1 MRPPAGYASRPAA
14 DRDLDAVV
22 AIVHAAQLAT
32 MGTTEDVREELAW
45 IWQVPHVDRTRDTV
59 LVTAGDDVAG
69 YGDAVWDPA
78 SPGPLSGSG
87 VVHPSHRGR
96 GIGTAILQWTQDA
109 SKARGTPGLRHGG
122 VYVGDA
128 PARSLFEEN
137 GFSHVRNS
145 YTMARALPP
154 GPPPDPPAGIAI
166 RTFETGRDERA
177 LYEVHEASFADHW
190 DYVPQPYTSFV
201 GLWYEPDDW
210 RPELTYLAI
219 AGEEVVGHTAALE
232 FATGGYVA
240 AIGVLRAWRG
250 RGIALAM
257 LHRAFAD
264 LSSRGHSEVTLG
276 VDATNPTGAI
286 ALYEKAGMSV
296 RHEFLTYDLGTGVTP
311 IGAAR
316 MGA

>member
-1 MRPPAGYASRPAA
+1 MDLAHPVRRPCP
-14 DRDLDAVV
+14 
-22 AIVHAAQLAT
+22 
-32 MGTTEDVREELAW
+32 
-45 IWQVPHVDRTRDTV
+45 V
-59 LVTAGDDVAG
+59 LMTAGDDLAG
-69 YGDAVWDPA
+69 YGSAVWDPA

-96 GIGTAILQWTQDA
+96 GIGTAILRWTQEA
-109 SKARGTPGLRHGG
+109 SEARGTPGLRHDG
-122 VYVGDA
+122 VYVGDTA
-128 PARSLFEEN
+128 ARALFETT

-145 YTMARALPP
+145 YTMARPLPA
-154 GPPPDPPAGIAI
+154 GSPPDPPAGIDI
-166 RTFETGRDERA
+166 RTFETGRDERT

-190 DYVPQPYTSFV
+190 DYVPQPYTSFAAT
-201 GLWYEPDDW
+201 WYEPDDW

-232 FATGGYVA
+232 FATGGYIA

-257 LHRAFAD
+257 LYRAFAD
-264 LSSRGHSEVTLG
+264 LSSRGYSEVTLG

-296 RHEFLTYDLGTGVTP
+296 RHEFLTYDLGTGVAP
-311 IGAAR
+311 VGGAR
-316 MGA
+316 MSA